1 MKVIPEALNLIS
13 TFLLKCFQIIIVR
26 IVNFYQ
32 RGMLRQV
39 ILCAMTKKI
48 MLIQLHCVLE
58 ICRFY
63 DLTVSNNTCTCIYKG
78 VLFLIQIFN
87 SY

>member
-1 MKVIPEALNLIS
+1 M
-13 TFLLKCFQIIIVR
+13 
-26 IVNFYQ
+26 
-32 RGMLRQV
+32 GMLRQV